1 MIISQYFSVSLCFED
16 IYTEDN
22 AELKYHLK
30 ILNEIFVLLFTL
42 EMVLKWAAFGI
53 RKYFRSVWTCLDFV
67 IVLVKIFTAEC
78 TLIDIALS
86 GFHPQLGS
94 GGQLQPDSLQIL
106 EDCEGT
112 AAAESDIPLA
122 GHEGEG
128 SGPELIFHSFSP
140 RLW

>member
-67 IVLVKIFTAEC
+67 IVLVKTFSAEC

-86 GFHPQLGS
+86 GFYPQLGC

-112 AAAESDIPLA
+112 AAAESDLPLA

-128 SGPELIFHSFSP
+128 SCPDVIFHSFSP

>member
-16 IYTEDN
+16 IYTENN

-42 EMVLKWAAFGI
+42 EMVLKWAAFGV

-67 IVLVKIFTAEC
+67 IVLVNIFNAEW

-86 GFHPQLGS
+86 GFHPQLGC

-106 EDCEGT
+106 EDCEGSE
-112 AAAESDIPLA
+112 AAESDLPVA

-128 SGPELIFHSFSP
+128 
-140 RLW
+140 